1 MTTPQE
7 LTNQIFSLYEQF
19 GAEEYAGEKVSQLE
33 HMVQAAQLAMEEG
46 YDDEVVLAAFLHDV
60 GHLLPVHDVS
70 ETMDGYGVMDHE
82 KVGADWLLG
91 LGMGERMCKLIA
103 SHVNAKRYLTWKY
116 PSYYEQ
122 LSEASKKTLEYQGG
136 RMEEAEAK
144 AFEADPLFDLYIRM
158 RTWDEAAKIEGK
170 PLPELDELK
179 QKLTQYIIGR
189 QQAN

>member
-144 AFEADPLFDLYIRM
+144 AFESDPLFDLYIRM

-179 QKLTQYIIGR
+179 QKLTQYIISR

>member
-7 LTNQIFSLYEQF
+7 LTNQIFSLYEKF